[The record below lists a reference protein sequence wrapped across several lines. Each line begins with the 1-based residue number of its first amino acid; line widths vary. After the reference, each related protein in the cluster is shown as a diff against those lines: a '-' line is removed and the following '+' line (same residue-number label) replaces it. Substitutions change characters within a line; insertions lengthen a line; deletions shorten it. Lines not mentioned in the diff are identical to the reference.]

1 MKKLYTLMLV
11 CLLALS
17 TSASLAGAQT
27 RGRRTTTPQRRRSSN
42 STPARRSA
50 ATSNEA
56 VADGRSR
63 VAEQIKLLSRFLYLF
78 GRISSG
84 VEAAEDQARRS
95 NIEPQSVAAINRNT
109 ASLRQNLENV
119 RDGLDQ
125 LELHFRTTPELERFY
140 SRLNGVGAAAAD
152 AENRAASGQLDAAGR
167 RLLEV
172 VNQLA
177 DVLREMN

>member
-17 TSASLAGAQT
+17 SSASLAGAQT
-27 RGRRTTTPQRRRSSN
+27 RGRRTTQPKRRTSTAARSSV
-42 STPARRSA
+42 SA
-50 ATSNEA
+50 NEA

-84 VEAAEDQARRS
+84 VEAAEEQARRS

-125 LELHFRTTPELERFY
+125 LELHFRTTRELERFY
-140 SRLNGVGAAAAD
+140 PRLNGVAATAAD
-152 AENRAASGQLDAAGR
+152 AENRAAAGQLDAAGR
-167 RLLEV
+167 RLLEA